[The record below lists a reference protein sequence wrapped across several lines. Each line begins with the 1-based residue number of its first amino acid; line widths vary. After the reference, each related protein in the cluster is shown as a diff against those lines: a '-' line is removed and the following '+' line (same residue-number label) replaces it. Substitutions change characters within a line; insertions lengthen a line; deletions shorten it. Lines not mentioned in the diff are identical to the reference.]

1 MHRRRVDSEDCDAVS
16 MSTTN
21 LQSASQAAFGRP
33 VMFIADDSVSDS
45 LVTVLARLGLLTED
59 GGGLSLRDLACGVSG
74 ILVIRRGLILRIFA
88 YSA

>member
-1 MHRRRVDSEDCDAVS
+1 MIKMHRAGANVDSEDCDAVS

-45 LVTVLARLGLLTED
+45 LVTVLARFLTED
-59 GGGLSLRDLACGVSG
+59 GGGVSLRDLACGVSA
-74 ILVIRRGLILRIFA
+74 ILGED
-88 YSA
+88 